1 MVLESVDISKFYQF
15 YEFKHDE
22 KKVFFFHI
30 EETQSVKGEIFLGKF
45 SGNHVY

>member
-1 MVLESVDISKFYQF
+1 MSLKMM
-15 YEFKHDE
+15 
-22 KKVFFFHI
+22 KKILFLHT

>member
-15 YEFKHDE
+15 YQFKHNE
-22 KKVFFFHI
+22 KKYFLHT